1 VITECQKRPRL
12 IILTQFYDPEPAYK
26 GQAFAEA
33 IRDLGYDVEVVTGF
47 PNYPSGKLYDGYRI
61 YPMQRSTH
69 NGIRI
74 TRLALYPSHGT
85 SKIGRVANYLSF
97 FLSAFLYLSWA
108 ARRADLVYVYSP
120 PLTAGL
126 AAAASKI
133 IHRTPVVVDIH
144 DLWPDTL
151 PATGMISNPRILHW
165 IGKAADWMYRKVQF
179 IVLHTHG
186 FREKLLERN
195 VPEEKTYSVIGWT
208 QEAAPFSEKGAEPD
222 GLNILASAKGLKL
235 LYAGN
240 MGPAQA
246 LDSVLD
252 AAETLQKAGKA
263 DLITFCFL
271 GDGIGKD
278 ALVQRAEKHGLK
290 NVIFLPR
297 VAPGAVGHFLSVA
310 DALIVHLGADPLFE
324 ITLPSKMQ
332 AYMYASKPI
341 LLAVNGEAA
350 AMLNRASCGVTATPQ
365 DADSI
370 VQAALSLAKMSVQ
383 ERQVLGDSGRS
394 YYDRELS
401 MSKGMAHFA
410 RIFEAVRKP
419 HRRQ

>member
-1 VITECQKRPRL
+1 MITECQKRPRL

-144 DLWPDTL
+144 ASRDRHDLKSP
-151 PATGMISNPRILHW
+151 NP
-165 IGKAADWMYRKVQF
+165 
-179 IVLHTHG
+179 
-186 FREKLLERN
+186 
-195 VPEEKTYSVIGWT
+195 
-208 QEAAPFSEKGAEPD
+208 
-222 GLNILASAKGLKL
+222 
-235 LYAGN
+235 
-240 MGPAQA
+240 A
-246 LDSVLD
+246 LDRQGRGLD
-252 AAETLQKAGKA
+252 VSQGTVYCP
-263 DLITFCFL
+263 THP
-271 GDGIGKD
+271 
-278 ALVQRAEKHGLK
+278 R
-290 NVIFLPR
+290 LPR
-297 VAPGAVGHFLSVA
+297 
-310 DALIVHLGADPLFE
+310 E
-324 ITLPSKMQ
+324 
-332 AYMYASKPI
+332 AS
-341 LLAVNGEAA
+341 
-350 AMLNRASCGVTATPQ
+350 
-365 DADSI
+365 
-370 VQAALSLAKMSVQ
+370 
-383 ERQVLGDSGRS
+383 
-394 YYDRELS
+394 
-401 MSKGMAHFA
+401 
-410 RIFEAVRKP
+410 
-419 HRRQ
+419 